1 VRIAFVLLTLQTM
14 TLFAQY
20 TVSDAADAGVPVIV
34 LRDAA
39 ADTEVRIVPSIGNIA
54 YSMKV
59 RGTEVFW
66 KPPASLA
73 ELKAKPA
80 QMGNPLLAPWANRI
94 EGMSYWIN
102 GKQHQFEKGGDLRP
116 DANGNPIHGLVIYA
130 DRWQVTGRGN
140 DNGAW
145 VRSRLDFSKHADWMR
160 QFPFAH
166 TIEMTYRL
174 QNGELEVDTS
184 VSNQAAEPLPI
195 AIGYHP
201 WFQIPGGRDRWT
213 LRIAARERVELSPT
227 LIPTGK
233 RTPVT
238 ATDLALKGAKQDDV
252 YTSLLRDAQGRAE
265 FWVTNGKQKLSV
277 IYGPKYSVA
286 VVYAPPARDVVCFE
300 PMAAITDAFNQHHAG
315 RYPELQSIDPG
326 ATWRESFWIRPAG
339 F

>member
-1 VRIAFVLLTLQTM
+1 MIVS
-14 TLFAQY
+14 AQY
-20 TVSDAADAGVPVIV
+20 SVTDSADAGVPIVI

-59 RGTEVFW
+59 RGKEIFW
-66 KPPASLA
+66 KPPQSLA

-102 GKQHQFEKGGDLRP
+102 GKQRHFENGGDLRP
-116 DANGNPIHGLVIYA
+116 DANGNPIHGLVIYT
-130 DRWQVTGRGN
+130 DRWQAAGQGTE
-140 DNGAW
+140 NGAW
-145 VRSRLDFSKHADWMR
+145 VRSRLDFGKHPDWMR

-174 QNGELEVDTS
+174 KDGQLEVDTAIT
-184 VSNQAAEPLPI
+184 NQAAEQLPV

-201 WFQIPGGRDRWT
+201 WFQIPGGRDSWT
-213 LRIAARERVELSPT
+213 LRIAAKEHVELSPT
-227 LIPTGK
+227 LIPTGR
-233 RTPVT
+233 RTPVSST
-238 ATDLALKGAKQDDV
+238 ELSLKGNKQDDV
-252 YTSLLRDAQGRAE
+252 YTSLIRDAQGRAE

-277 IYGPKYSVA
+277 IYGPKYAVA
-286 VVYAPPARDVVCFE
+286 VVYAPPGRDVVCFE
-300 PMAAITDAFNQHHAG
+300 PMAAVTDAFNQHHHG
-315 RYPELQSIDPG
+315 RYPELQSIAPG
-326 ATWRESFWIRPAG
+326 AAWRESFWIRPSG